1 MGIEL
6 PQIGRYFLVLTHNL
20 GTSFLYFGR
29 FLVALFLNL
38 GAYLSKA
45 FVSNLRNVSGW
56 VSLSSSFPNIM
67 LFSITWAL
75 TLLILRFP
83 PLWKSLLDSNKAIAI
98 PAIIF
103 KAVSFP
109 LQCSNFWFVIWNI
122 HIQFWKEVHNL
133 GSLEIKRIVR
143 PIPIILIIVI

>member
-109 LQCSNFWFVIWNI
+109 LQFCSLSTFFDSAPIS
-122 HIQFWKEVHNL
+122 
-133 GSLEIKRIVR
+133 GSLSGTFISSSGKKFTTSVTC
-143 PIPIILIIVI
+143 PQS

>member
-6 PQIGRYFLVLTHNL
+6 PKL
-20 GTSFLYFGR
+20 GVIFSSNAQFGNILPL
-29 FLVALFLNL
+29 FWTLFGCFFLNL

-109 LQCSNFWFVIWNI
+109 LQFCSLSTFLTVL
-122 HIQFWKEVHNL
+122 QFLVRYLEHSYPVL
-133 GSLEIKRIVR
+133 GRSSQPRSA
-143 PIPIILIIVI
+143 